1 MLITLLAVLIATI
14 KSRVFMGFSVNFHH
28 VKYYVS
34 YLVRLLVSS
43 MLDQFVNA
51 RKMACLRGLSD
62 IVTLL
67 ICLLTALLIGNKKSP
82 VIRRGYIILLQD
94 TLYVLSCPCPSHRNK
109 AFHFPEELR

>member
-14 KSRVFMGFSVNFHH
+14 KNRVFMGFSANFYPVTYH
-28 VKYYVS
+28 VS

-51 RKMACLRGLSD
+51 RKVAYLRGLSD

-67 ICLLTALLIGNKKSP
+67 MCLLPSLLIVNKKSP
-82 VIRRGYIILLQD
+82 ANNREFCFY
-94 TLYVLSCPCPSHRNK
+94 TPSNLVNFWV
-109 AFHFPEELR
+109 AIS